1 MISFRFPLLLLLEIS
16 TIFFIKALSF
26 FQTEETSV
34 KMFEILVENS
44 DDVKRAFTEAKLS
57 DKDQQ
62 YIKNLIYPP
71 PLNQRNKVVGDNK

>member
-1 MISFRFPLLLLLEIS
+1 
-16 TIFFIKALSF
+16 
-26 FQTEETSV
+26 
-34 KMFEILVENS
+34 MFEILVENS